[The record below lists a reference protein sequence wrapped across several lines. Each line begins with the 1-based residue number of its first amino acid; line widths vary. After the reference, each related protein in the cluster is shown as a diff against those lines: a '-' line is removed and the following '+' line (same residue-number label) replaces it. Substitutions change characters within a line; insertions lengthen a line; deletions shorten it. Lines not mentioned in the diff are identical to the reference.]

1 MCVVSIKSVTSKFAT
16 IINIFQDAGEEE
28 AEAEEEQLEDQ
39 IEPDAEG
46 DTGEQPETEAA
57 GTEE

>member
-1 MCVVSIKSVTSKFAT
+1 MISKIA
-16 IINIFQDAGEEE
+16 IIFDMFQDAGEEE
-28 AEAEEEQLEDQ
+28 AEAEEEQPEDQ

-46 DTGEQPETEAA
+46 DTGEQPDTEAA